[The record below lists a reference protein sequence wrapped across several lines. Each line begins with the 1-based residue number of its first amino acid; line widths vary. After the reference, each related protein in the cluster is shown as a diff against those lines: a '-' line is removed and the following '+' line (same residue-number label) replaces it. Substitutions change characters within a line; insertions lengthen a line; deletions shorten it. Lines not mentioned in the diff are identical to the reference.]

1 MQWIPALILIVPA
14 WLAWSAA
21 RRPGAIKILAALL
34 VTLLLDCVT
43 AYAFW
48 LQGNWRSQGDT
59 IRLILFLAVPAGV
72 ITAATL
78 LALVRGMM
86 LLAAPTR

>member
-1 MQWIPALILIVPA
+1 MQWIPALILIRPA

-21 RRPGAIKILAALL
+21 RRPGAIKILAAVL
-34 VTLLLDCVT
+34 VTFLLDCVT

-48 LQGNWRSQGDT
+48 LRENWRSQGDT

-78 LALVRGMM
+78 LALVRG
-86 LLAAPTR
+86 ATPRCPPAR

>member
-21 RRPGAIKILAALL
+21 RRPGAIKILAAVL
-34 VTLLLDCVT
+34 VTLLLDFVT

-78 LALVRGMM
+78 LALVRGMT